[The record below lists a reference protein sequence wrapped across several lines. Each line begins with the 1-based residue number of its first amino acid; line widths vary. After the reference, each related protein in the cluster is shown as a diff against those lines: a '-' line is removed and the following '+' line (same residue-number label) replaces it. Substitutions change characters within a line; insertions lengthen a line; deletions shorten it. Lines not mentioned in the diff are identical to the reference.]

1 MPYAVKTLS
10 QLRPMLKDTRPSASA
25 RGYDRRWQKIRKY
38 ILSRNPLCRECE
50 RLGLVS
56 IATDVHHIKPL
67 RDGGTHED
75 YNLMPL
81 CHSCHSTVTG
91 REKLND

>member
-10 QLRPMLKDTRPSASA
+10 QRKARPKDNRPSSHQ
-25 RGYDRRWQKIRKY
+25 RGYGRAWQVIRKY

-56 IATDVHHIKPL
+56 LATDVHHIKPL
-67 RDGGTHED
+67 RDGGTHETD
-75 YNLMPL
+75 NLMPL
-81 CHSCHSTVTG
+81 CHSCHSTITG
-91 REKLND
+91 REKAND